1 MASRNAVQEKPSGGK
16 GRPWQGLHVRPL
28 NVEKGAERVRTV
40 CVFETAKEFR
50 ALFYT

>member
-1 MASRNAVQEKPSGGK
+1 MASRDAVQERPSGGK

-40 CVFETAKEFR
+40 CVFEIAKEF
-50 ALFYT
+50 